1 MTRYS
6 VPPDDRNQGQ
16 EGGRREPIFRG
27 KARPEPRGLTE
38 DLVHVHY
45 MLNAGDIPPDM
56 ACPRSGRYKETQKLT
71 LLSALCV
78 NSMEI
83 RTVHSRT
90 YQLYVMGKAPHAS
103 RTKLFWDKSAQH

>member
-6 VPPDDRNQGQ
+6 VPPDDSNQGQ
-16 EGGRREPIFRG
+16 EGGRRELIFG
-27 KARPEPRGLTE
+27 EKAKPEPRGLAE

-45 MLNAGDIPPDM
+45 MLNAWNLPPEM
-56 ACPRSGRYKETQKLT
+56 ACPRPGRYKETQKLT
-71 LLSALCV
+71 LLSPVFV

-83 RTVHSRT
+83 RTVHCRT
-90 YQLYVMGKAPHAS
+90 YQLYVVGKAPHAS